1 MEFLTL
7 KKLDVNPGNDYILF
21 FFPRFFK
28 ILNYQATVFVAAHH
42 IEEYALNVTEKL
54 TTRFTSMVTDFI
66 PTTITIR
73 LLTIHSSILTIMLQ
87 TIPTFSYSRE
97 NPPAKMIDFRQSVI
111 EQATELASIPEVTD
125 LQPDSDLEMN
135 MLLPRIV

>member
-1 MEFLTL
+1 
-7 KKLDVNPGNDYILF
+7 
-21 FFPRFFK
+21 
-28 ILNYQATVFVAAHH
+28 
-42 IEEYALNVTEKL
+42 
-54 TTRFTSMVTDFI
+54 
-66 PTTITIR
+66 
-73 LLTIHSSILTIMLQ
+73 MLQ

-135 MLLPRIV
+135 MLLPRIVWSRLELTFLSCTSSYAH